1 MAKQSTYFI
10 TFQKLGSKKQYKL
23 KVNGHINP
31 LHYIFEELRIWDRS
45 ESYKLWGSRSTDTMR
60 PEKLLLIDIYSP

>member
-31 LHYIFEELRIWDRS
+31 LHYIFEDSVSGTGVNPINYGVQGLQ
-45 ESYKLWGSRSTDTMR
+45 T
-60 PEKLLLIDIYSP
+60 P